1 MRIIA
6 GSAGGIPLRVPPG
19 DTRPTTD
26 RVREALFSML
36 SPVIPSARV
45 LDLFAGSGSLGL
57 EALSR
62 GAASAL
68 FVEQNRAACEV
79 LRGNL
84 QKTHLPGGT
93 IRQGDVFRLLNDLV
107 RSGQTFDLIFADP
120 PYTHRPRDTDF
131 TTALL
136 ASEALRQALAPHG
149 SFILECL
156 AGKSS
161 LQIPPPWVDVRQR
174 DYGTTRLVWLQLPTA
189 SEP

>member
-36 SPVIPSARV
+36 GSQVEGARV

-68 FVEQNRAACEV
+68 FIEQNRAACDV

-84 QKTHLPGGT
+84 QKARLKEGQV
-93 IRQGDVFRLLNDLV
+93 RQGEAFRLVNDLA
-107 RSGQTFDLIFADP
+107 RTGQSFDLIFADP
-120 PYTHRPRDTDF
+120 PYTHRAEDTDF
-131 TTALL
+131 TQALL
-136 ASEALRQALAPHG
+136 TCEALRQVLAPTG
-149 SFILECL
+149 LFLLECRAEKRDL
-156 AGKSS
+156 SPAV
-161 LQIPPPWVDVRQR
+161 PWVVTRQR
-174 DYGTTRLVWLQLPTA
+174 DYGTTRLVWLQLPSPAT
-189 SEP
+189 P